1 MKRLLTQIKIFFDDE
16 EGLTIVEY
24 VVGAGLLVI
33 ALGAFFINYATI
45 LSGKFERVIS

>member
-1 MKRLLTQIKIFFDDE
+1 MKRLLTQIKFFFDDE

-33 ALGAFFINYATI
+33 ALGGFFINYSTV